1 MGEIREDGMQVRISR
16 RMTMCALASAMM
28 FGNWSAAAQ
37 AEKPSWLD
45 PELLAAAKPEGT
57 VVVYSTTNEQ
67 EGLPLWK
74 MFEEATGLKV
84 LYVRASDV
92 QILSRVVIEARAG
105 QRAWDIAQTANLQKF
120 PQDFLLPHEPP
131 EARNLIEGARD
142 PGKRWYGVYA
152 NYNTPAYNT
161 KFVKPEDLPARL
173 EDFAKRTDWAGRV
186 VIDNTDTPWLAAIF
200 DHYGEKR
207 AREILGEIVTR
218 LKPVVLDGHL
228 AIARAVGGGE
238 YLVALNNYLNLTMN
252 VKLANS
258 PTDFWVV
265 EPVTLFFGQ
274 SAINAKAPH
283 PNAAKL
289 AQNFIL
295 SREAQQFLSKFGR
308 LPTRPD
314 VTTNPPGVLEPV
326 LKAKVVTKL
335 LDAEDEKKWVRIFN
349 EIFRPR

>member
-1 MGEIREDGMQVRISR
+1 MQPRFTR
-16 RMTMCALASAMM
+16 RMTMCATAAAFLLAPL
-28 FGNWSAAAQ
+28 AAHAQ

-45 PELLAAAKPEGT
+45 PDLLAAAKPEGT

-74 MFEEATGLKV
+74 LFEEATGLKV

-120 PQDFLLPHEPP
+120 PQDFLLPYEPP
-131 EARNLIEGARD
+131 ESKALIDSAKD

-161 KFVKPEDLPARL
+161 KLVKREDLPTRL
-173 EDFAKRTDWAGRV
+173 EDFAKRTEWAGRV

-207 AREILGEIVTR
+207 AREILGEIVAK

-238 YLVALNNYLNLTMN
+238 YLVALNNYLNLTLN

-258 PTDFWVV
+258 PTDYWVV
-265 EPVTLFFGQ
+265 DPVTLFFGQ

-289 AQNFIL
+289 AQNFML
-295 SREAQQFLSKFGR
+295 SREAQQFLAKFGR

-314 VTTNPPGVLEPV
+314 VNTNPAGVLEPV
-326 LKAKVVTKL
+326 LKAKVITKL